1 MNYCI
6 KQLDCPNKVVLDSI
20 GLGFKHLTRKP
31 S

>member
-1 MNYCI
+1 
-6 KQLDCPNKVVLDSI
+6 LVLDLI

>member
-1 MNYCI
+1 
-6 KQLDCPNKVVLDSI
+6 VVLDFV

>member
-1 MNYCI
+1 
-6 KQLDCPNKVVLDSI
+6 VVLDCI